1 MNRVILKG
9 RVVRDLELKN
19 VGANNTPVVNFTLA
33 VDKRTS
39 KDKEKQADF
48 ISVKAL
54 GKTAEFIAKY
64 FSKGKE
70 MLVEGRID
78 TGSYEKDGKKVYT
91 TDVLVENVEFT
102 NGGGNGGGQ
111 KESAP
116 ETEAAPEE
124 ELDF

>member
-9 RVVRDLELKN
+9 RVVRDLELKH
-19 VGANNTPVVNFTLA
+19 VGANNTAVVNFTLA

-39 KDKEKQADF
+39 KDKEKQVDY
-48 ISVKAL
+48 ISSKAL

-91 TDVLVENVEFT
+91 TEVLVENVEFT
-102 NGGGNGGGQ
+102 NGGGNGGK
-111 KESAP
+111 KEDEPTP
-116 ETEAAPEE
+116 ETAPEE